1 MHNIPNYSR
10 CYKVLRKFIKVAGL
24 SDKEGLV
31 YPADNR
37 FVYKMIP
44 LYSRQGIMHY
54 AHYW

>member
-10 CYKVLRKFIKVAGL
+10 RYKVLRKFIKVAGL
-24 SDKEGLV
+24 SDKEGRV

-37 FVYKMIP
+37 FIYKTIP